1 MTPAQP
7 KTSAPDRLTRAEKL
21 ELVGWVKSRAR
32 PVRGG
37 SDPFFL
43 KLAKNPKLI
52 AYLVDTCL
60 LHFKD
65 KPEVKRPG
73 WVATCQKWILKA
85 AGFAEE
91 QRTQHGEKPQMQAPR
106 GKVGSPVGDVIREIE
121 TRELFEGE

>member
-1 MTPAQP
+1 MGSP
-7 KTSAPDRLTRAEKL
+7 KTSAPDRLTGDEKR
-21 ELVGWVKSRAR
+21 ELLGWVKSKAR

-52 AYLVDTCL
+52 SYHVDACL

-65 KPEVKRPG
+65 RPEVKRPG

-91 QRTQHGEKPQMQAPR
+91 QRTQQG
-106 GKVGSPVGDVIREIE
+106 
-121 TRELFEGE
+121 